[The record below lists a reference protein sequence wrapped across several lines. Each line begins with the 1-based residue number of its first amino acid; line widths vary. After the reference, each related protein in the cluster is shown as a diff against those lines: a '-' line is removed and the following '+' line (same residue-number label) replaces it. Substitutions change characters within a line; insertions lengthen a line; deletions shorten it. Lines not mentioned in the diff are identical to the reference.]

1 MHESVS
7 PLNIYIVGSQC
18 TGKTTL
24 VNNLREY
31 FTANPE
37 AHAGKPPPVTITEV
51 ARSVLKEHSF
61 TAADVV
67 QPARCL
73 ELQRLILNAQA
84 AAERRVSDRKDGWFI
99 SDRSGADPIAYA
111 LRYVGPELAQETLV
125 RSAEWNELRE
135 RMKKSVVVV
144 CKADAQA
151 ERWLHD
157 DGVRLM
163 PKDVGD
169 WAAFHDLFCAFLR
182 EQGIPYYEL
191 SAGTA
196 GHQERVEWVLSKM
209 ALHAVDFP
217 NISGK

>member
-1 MHESVS
+1 MRESVS
-7 PLNIYIVGSQC
+7 PLNIYVVGSQC

-24 VNNLREY
+24 VNKLREY
-31 FTANPE
+31 FAANPE
-37 AHAGKPPPVTITEV
+37 AHAGKPPPVVITEV

-67 QPARCL
+67 QPARSL

-84 AAERRVSDRKDGWFI
+84 AAEREVSDRENGWFI

-111 LRYVGPELAQETLV
+111 LRYVGPGVQETLV
-125 RSAEWNELRE
+125 RSAEWNELKE
-135 RMKKSVVVV
+135 RMKKSLVVV
-144 CKADAQA
+144 CKADSQA
-151 ERWLHD
+151 ERWLYD

-169 WAAFHDLFCAFLR
+169 WVAFHDLFCAFLR
-182 EQGIPYYEL
+182 EQGIHYYEL

-209 ALHAVDFP
+209 AWNAIDFP
-217 NISGK
+217 NIGE